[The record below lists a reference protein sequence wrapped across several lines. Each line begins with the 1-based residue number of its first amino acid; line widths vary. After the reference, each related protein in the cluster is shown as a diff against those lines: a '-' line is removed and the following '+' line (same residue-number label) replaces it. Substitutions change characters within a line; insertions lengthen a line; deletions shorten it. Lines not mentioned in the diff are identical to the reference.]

1 MAAPGALMPHRVMS
15 SAYMEWAKV
24 LSGARYNLA
33 SSDLAHFPLAE
44 LPFSIGDLEI
54 TGPGG
59 YGYAP
64 LTEAIARRFS
74 VDAGC
79 VVTTIGTS
87 MANHLAMAALVER
100 GDEVLIEEP
109 TYGLILSAAQY
120 LGARVNRFPRRFE
133 NGFLIDPAE
142 VERAVSPR
150 TRLVVVTNLHN
161 PSSSFTDEPALR
173 KLGEIARRSGARV
186 LVDEVYL
193 DAAFDRSPKSSI
205 HLGDEFVVT
214 NSLTKVYGLSGLR
227 CGWILAEPTL
237 ARKIWRLADLFY
249 SSLPHVAERLSV
261 IALHNL
267 APIALRAQRLLE
279 ANAGVL
285 NAFLGTRGELQAVEH
300 KRGLTAYPR
309 LTTGDT
315 TRLCRLLREKY
326 ETSVVPGTFFG
337 MKEHFR
343 VGIGGETDILKE
355 GLQRLGNAMDE
366 ISRG

>member
-1 MAAPGALMPHRVMS
+1 MTHRVMS
-15 SAYMEWAKV
+15 SAYMEWAKI

-44 LPFSIGDLEI
+44 LPVSIGDLEI

-59 YGYAP
+59 YGYTP

-79 VVTTIGTS
+79 VVTTLGTS

-100 GDEVLIEEP
+100 DDEVLIEEP

-120 LGARVNRFPRRFE
+120 LGARVSRFPRRFE
-133 NGFLIDPAE
+133 NGFSIDPVD
-142 VERAVSPR
+142 VERAVSSK
-150 TRLVVVTNLHN
+150 TRLVVITNLHN
-161 PSSSFTDEPALR
+161 PSSAFTDEPTLK

-193 DAAFDRSPKSSI
+193 EAAFDRGPKSAT
-205 HLGDEFVVT
+205 HLGNEFVVT

-227 CGWILAEPTL
+227 SGWILAEPTL

-249 SSLPHVAERLSV
+249 SSLPHIAEKLSV
-261 IALHNL
+261 IAFNNL
-267 APIALRAQRLLE
+267 APIGLRAQRLLE
-279 ANAGVL
+279 ANAALL
-285 NAFLGTRGELQAVEH
+285 NAFLGSRSDIQAIGH

-309 LTTGDT
+309 LRAGDAT
-315 TRLCRLLREKY
+315 SLCRLLREKY

-343 VGIGGETDILKE
+343 VGIGGETDQLKQ
-355 GLQRLGNAMDE
+355 GLQRIVSALDE
-366 ISRG
+366 ISGGKKPGRS